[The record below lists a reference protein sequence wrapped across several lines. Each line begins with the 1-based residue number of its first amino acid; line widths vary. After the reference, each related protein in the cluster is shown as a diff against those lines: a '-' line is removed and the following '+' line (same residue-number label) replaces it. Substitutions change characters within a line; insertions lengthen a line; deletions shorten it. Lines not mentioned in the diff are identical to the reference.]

1 MIALE
6 SFFQTPAFQA
16 AGWALLQFLWQGAL
30 VGLGTAAALALL
42 RSRAASTR
50 YLVACAA
57 MLLML
62 ILPVV
67 TALRAYDDRPLPS
80 PRAALSAAALEGT
93 VTGAGAQPFPA
104 ALADVSK
111 EGAQFLFSLRQLREV
126 AQPFLPQIAM
136 AWFLGVLLL
145 SVRLVGSWTQVR
157 RIEREGTSP
166 APAHWRAAMSDLMQ
180 RMQMRQ
186 PVRLLSSTLSQVPAA
201 LGWLRPVILIPV
213 SALSNLS
220 VQQVESILAHELAHI
235 RRRDYLINLLQS
247 AVEILLFYHPAV
259 WWVSS
264 RMRIE
269 RENCCDD
276 IAVEICG
283 DVQTYAR
290 ALVALEDLR
299 QAPALAVAAN
309 GGSLLF
315 RIRRLLQPSAV
326 QPADRPAAGVMLVVL
341 AFLLTS
347 SAALTAQTQTGT
359 ETPPA
364 AAAPAPA
371 AAPARFTPEQIG
383 QMIREVTPPV
393 IQEAERAA
401 ATCGDRDTLRR
412 CADVSGKVQLECYPN
427 NRLFRFWLGLV
438 GREDPLE
445 EEGQPA
451 VITQNQIAEL
461 VREKMGVDPGRPD
474 FPECRRERSR

>member
-6 SFFQTPAFQA
+6 SFFQTPVLQA
-16 AGWALLQFLWQGAL
+16 VGWALLQFLWQGAL
-30 VGLGTAAALALL
+30 IGLGTAAALALL
-42 RSRAASTR
+42 RGRAASTR

-62 ILPVV
+62 VLPVV

-80 PRAALSAAALEGT
+80 PQAAFSAAALEGT
-93 VTGAGAQPFPA
+93 VAGAGAQPFPA
-104 ALADVSK
+104 TLADASK
-111 EGAQFLFSLRQLREV
+111 AVALLSLRQLREV

-145 SVRLVGSWTQVR
+145 SVRLVGSWKQVR

-213 SALSNLS
+213 SALNNLS

-264 RMRIE
+264 RMRVE

-299 QAPALAVAAN
+299 HAPALAVAAN

-315 RIRRLLQPSAV
+315 RIRRLLQPSAGR
-326 QPADRPAAGVMLVVL
+326 PADRPAAGVMLVVL
-341 AFLLTS
+341 TFLLTS
-347 SAALTAQTQTGT
+347 SAALTAQTQTQTQT

-364 AAAPAPA
+364 AAE
-371 AAPARFTPEQIG
+371 PARFTPEQIE
-383 QMIREVTPPV
+383 QMVREVTPQV

-401 ATCGDRDTLRR
+401 ATCTDRDTLRR
-412 CADVSGKVQLECYPN
+412 CADASGKVQLECYPN

-461 VREKMGVDPGRPD
+461 VREKMGLDPGRPD